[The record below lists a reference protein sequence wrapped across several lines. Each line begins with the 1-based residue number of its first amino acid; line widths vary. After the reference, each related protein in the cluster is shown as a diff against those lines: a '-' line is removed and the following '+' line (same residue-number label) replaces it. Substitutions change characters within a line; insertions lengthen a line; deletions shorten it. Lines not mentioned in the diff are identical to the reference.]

1 MGSGPKMVLPET
13 DNHTTSEPVWLLLAA
28 ALSGNDVEAMVE
40 EASILD
46 FLEKVCD
53 DDFFWPPILEILP
66 GRQLESLC
74 QQC

>member
-1 MGSGPKMVLPET
+1 
-13 DNHTTSEPVWLLLAA
+13 LAA

-53 DDFFWPPILEILP
+53 DEFFGLLFWKFCQEDNLRVYASNVETVVEVSKRPPFGSPLHTYLM
-66 GRQLESLC
+66 
-74 QQC
+74 